1 MQLRAGKYGDD
12 KIFITYA
19 ETSNSGSGGYGYIY
33 KGTIPRVYVVSI
45 PDMTKIITDEKYDKL
60 LMNTN
65 EDLRTFRDG
74 VLIWGG
80 ANKDGKLVI
89 HKIGN
94 PLLDDSYDDITET
107 ITREDVDKKIK
118 DTKDTTL
125 DEKKKLSGGAIAGI
139 VIGCIL
145 GLVILIIVVYYLL
158 RHFKVINKNSSEGF
172 NNPLKKLL
180 PKKFY

>member
-1 MQLRAGKYGDD
+1 
-12 KIFITYA
+12 
-19 ETSNSGSGGYGYIY
+19 
-33 KGTIPRVYVVSI
+33 
-45 PDMTKIITDEKYDKL
+45 
-60 LMNTN
+60 MNTN

-89 HKIGN
+89 HKIGT

-107 ITREDVDKKIK
+107 ITKDDVANKIK
-118 DTKDTTL
+118 DATL

-145 GLVILIIVVYYLL
+145 GLVILTIVLYYLL

>member
-19 ETSNSGSGGYGYIY
+19 ETSYSGNGGYGSIY
-33 KGTIPRVYVVSI
+33 KGTIPRVYVVKV
-45 PDMTKIITDEKYDKL
+45 PDMTTIISDEKYDKL

-89 HKIGN
+89 HKIGT

-107 ITREDVDKKIK
+107 ITKDDVANKIK
-118 DTKDTTL
+118 DATL

-139 VIGCIL
+139 VIGSIL
-145 GLVILIIVVYYLL
+145 GLVILTIVVYYLL

>member
-1 MQLRAGKYGDD
+1 M
-12 KIFITYA
+12 T
-19 ETSNSGSGGYGYIY
+19 
-33 KGTIPRVYVVSI
+33 TIIS
-45 PDMTKIITDEKYDKL
+45 DEKYDKL

-89 HKIGN
+89 HKIGT

-107 ITREDVDKKIK
+107 ITKDDVANKIK
-118 DTKDTTL
+118 DATL

-139 VIGCIL
+139 VIGSIL
-145 GLVILIIVVYYLL
+145 GLVILTIVVYYLL